1 EENRRKPLKILQ
13 KYIHGET
20 APGCVSMCGMCPS
33 CVFAPK
39 PPGFTQRLWKVSDDV
54 KRRFVVELL
63 LRCTNVQVLES
74 MQSVLSVTSWT
85 LFTYARSRR
94 SASLQDYS
102 CRSTTRALD
111 GKPLG
116 SKDMNEMWDWFSS
129 SPNWIKSCYLCRVF
143 SLCDTELLRMIS
155 NLINVLLVRQK
166 RGFLPFKCKITEE
179 KTQRRTVYLQKCLL
193 GEHTLRRCQ
202 KVCRCWQYLAKQTL
216 EEIKFRRNFQDQ
228 IKHLYQKL
236 VVSRFIILFLFSQMK
251 PFEAAYAKIKTKTV
265 QMEERNIYC
274 GAYFAKVLLNMFV
287 EDPHRVVDYRGG
299 TLMATGSKDR
309 AVHLFYVA
317 SKTKV
322 VSVMKGH
329 VASIRAVLFNSVG
342 VYSLF
347 HPICRCWN
355 LKTGRCE
362 MVLYGHTG
370 TISCLDIHADTLVS
384 GAKDRTVKVWNLHT
398 GKHFEKFN
406 FKHPSG
412 IRCVK
417 ISSTTVYSSCDR
429 GLVKVWDMEE
439 ASLLRVR
446 IFSVKCLFTDELHLL
461 SGDFNGQV
469 MAWSINSQAKE
480 CLMTFTHPKEVKSLA
495 LVYLRVVTGCADGKI
510 RIFNFLTGDC
520 LRDITAEAETGRI
533 LSVHFH
539 DNSILVNTTSSV
551 KLYQFAKVFW
561 DYTDS
566 REGGQDNLLAQ
577 GDAVSE
583 KPAASLRKIP
593 LTSVGA
599 DATAQDAL
607 PSQKMHDCGISINM
621 ECNARLRDSWG
632 PHTPQDPL
640 HSVPVMTSA
649 SSQNTTNTFS
659 SRDVTT
665 APDTMKGHHS
675 CSFSKQAQPH
685 GAHTYTVIKRVGA
698 FTTSAKEVLQAPECM
713 LMRSLPNLQHCMK
726 TRTSLPKIN
735 SFGPIQRAERIQ
747 AAHSDPR

>member
-1 EENRRKPLKILQ
+1 MKLAEFSGCVSAYELS
-13 KYIHGET
+13 GET

-179 KTQRRTVYLQKCLL
+179 KTQRRTVYLQKCT
-193 GEHTLRRCQ
+193 GVKTLSIFWFKGINRVSPTYANILEVPIPTKDDEEVDIHPSVL
-202 KVCRCWQYLAKQTL
+202 KVNTS
-216 EEIKFRRNFQDQ
+216 INFT
-228 IKHLYQKL
+228 
-236 VVSRFIILFLFSQMK
+236 
-251 PFEAAYAKIKTKTV
+251 AYAKIKTKTV

-274 GAYFAKVLLNMFV
+274 GAYFAKVGCVLEFDR

-439 ASLLRVR
+439 ASLLRS
-446 IFSVKCLFTDELHLL
+446 SVKCLFTDELHLL

-533 LSVHFH
+533 LEGSLFYPDLSPCHLA
-539 DNSILVNTTSSV
+539 SIPRASRASLGERRL
-551 KLYQFAKVFW
+551 KI
-561 DYTDS
+561 
-566 REGGQDNLLAQ
+566 REGRSSALTAAAQ
-577 GDAVSE
+577 QLGTHE
-583 KPAASLRKIP
+583 
-593 LTSVGA
+593 
-599 DATAQDAL
+599 
-607 PSQKMHDCGISINM
+607 
-621 ECNARLRDSWG
+621 
-632 PHTPQDPL
+632 
-640 HSVPVMTSA
+640 
-649 SSQNTTNTFS
+649 
-659 SRDVTT
+659 
-665 APDTMKGHHS
+665 
-675 CSFSKQAQPH
+675 
-685 GAHTYTVIKRVGA
+685 
-698 FTTSAKEVLQAPECM
+698 
-713 LMRSLPNLQHCMK
+713 
-726 TRTSLPKIN
+726 
-735 SFGPIQRAERIQ
+735 
-747 AAHSDPR
+747 